1 VPSFQGQLFD
11 ADNHY
16 YESPDAFTRHV
27 PKAMQPRCV
36 QWVTMEDGR
45 RYHSIAGRIDRFTN
59 PTFDPVS
66 RPGVLR
72 ELFRGNPNGATSAEL
87 IRSSLEPLPPEYM
100 DREARVA
107 RMDEQGLEAA
117 WLFPTLAILYEE
129 LLKKDVAAVC
139 TLYGAFNRWLE
150 EDWGFNYRDRLFAAP
165 YISLADVDHA
175 CAELEYALE
184 QDARVLVMRPSAV
197 YTRGGLRNPG
207 AKDFDPFWARVN
219 EAGITVVV
227 HIGQTRHD
235 SNGYDVKNQDTLSMG
250 PKPSVT
256 NFHRP
261 RNIMDFLASLVFDKL
276 FERFPNVRIAS
287 VENGSEFLPEV
298 LRAFAHS
305 RERTPSYYGE
315 DPVESFRRHVW
326 INPFW
331 EDDIEEIVD
340 LMGEDRVIVG
350 SDWPHMEGLEHPRDV
365 LAEVENI
372 PVAVQQKIL
381 HDNAAALN
389 VRAPGALA

>member
-1 VPSFQGQLFD
+1 MSQYQGQLFD

-16 YESPDAFTRHV
+16 YEAHDAFTRHV

-45 RYHSIAGRIDRFTN
+45 RYHAIAGRVDRFTN
-59 PTFDPVS
+59 PTFNPIS
-66 RPGVLR
+66 KPGVLR
-72 ELFRGNPNGATSAEL
+72 ELFRGNPNATTSAEL
-87 IRSSLEPLPPEYM
+87 VRSSLEPMPPEYM
-100 DREARVA
+100 DRDARIE
-107 RMDEQGLEAA
+107 RMNEQGLQAA

-139 TLYGAFNRWLE
+139 TMYEAFNLWLD
-150 EDWGFNYRDRLFAAP
+150 EDWGFNYRNRLFAAP

-175 CAELEYALE
+175 CSELEKALKK
-184 QDARVLVMRPSAV
+184 DARVLVMRPSAV
-197 YTRGGLRNPG
+197 YTRNGPRNPG
-207 AKDFDPFWARVN
+207 AKDFDAFWSRVN
-219 EAGITVVV
+219 EAGITVVA

-235 SNGYDVKNQDTLSMG
+235 SNGYDLKNQDTLSMG
-250 PKPSVT
+250 TRPSVT
-256 NFHRP
+256 NFQRP

-287 VENGSEFLPEV
+287 VENGSEFLHDA

-305 RERTPSYYGE
+305 RERTPTYYNE
-315 DPVESFRRHVW
+315 DPVESFKQHVW

-331 EDDIEEIVD
+331 EDDIREVID
-340 LMGEDRVIVG
+340 YMGADRVIVG
-350 SDWPHMEGLEHPRDV
+350 SDWPHMEGLEHPRDI
-365 LAEVENI
+365 LAEVEDI
-372 PVAVQQKIL
+372 PLPVQEKIL

-389 VRAPGALA
+389 QRTGT

>member
-1 VPSFQGQLFD
+1 MPSFQGQLFD

-184 QDARVLVMRPSAV
+184 RDARVLVMRPSAV
-197 YTRGGLRNPG
+197 YTRGGPRNPG